1 MLSKTEKRFV
11 KTPTSFMP
19 RKRTYTKKQLEK
31 KITKTANDIGL
42 LIDSKYDIS
51 EIIDSIITHSD
62 VQVKQI
68 MEQILKV
75 QEILDGLGVEST
87 PEKTSDSK
95 KDTDNTGKWDL

>member
-1 MLSKTEKRFV
+1 
-11 KTPTSFMP
+11 MP
-19 RKRTYTKKQLEK
+19 RKKTYTKKQLEK

-68 MEQILKV
+68 MEQILKI